1 MKRATSWSWAVVA
14 VAGCATRPRV
24 DRVTAPVAAVAP
36 SAPMVLRFGAEQPY
50 DLRFETDEAGPAR
63 SIVDGVRVESDAAG
77 VRVARQ
83 AVRGLFAEVYELE
96 GGWAFVSVEGVVARS
111 DTFLGDLTLLGE
123 TCERHHSHRATRG
136 RLAITCGDRAFL
148 TDGRALTPAGV
159 TPSRVVEAAFSDA
172 RNGAAGLV
180 DGGLVVT
187 SDGGATWRPV
197 ALGDDLCVGVTLAGG
212 ALRIRTARR
221 TSTLS
226 ADGRLTPIADSEVE
240 DEDSSRSDERVHAP
254 EEAVRA
260 VRRGEARDVS
270 VGEVRLPD
278 GSSVR
283 AEEQAVVHL
292 GADGSELSR
301 SSLGANVTL
310 RRWGPSAIVFG
321 ARAYQTRDGETYT
334 LLSVPDG
341 LEHISSAPDTLLSND
356 GVHAALLWPCA
367 GVGEGRSVSSVCVLT
382 NGADRWRDVA
392 REAIELSPYE
402 MHDGALFFG
411 RCAAEGCETR
421 VVDADSGRSWTP
433 ELAPDARDLRY
444 ATVLHATSD
453 GDVVGVGY
461 RGDFDRDARRWLVHG
476 ALFSPLSAT
485 PLPDATA
492 RVRFFDRL
500 RGVALGG
507 SMRSLSRTLDG
518 GRTWE
523 RIEMPIDGVVTPWPE
538 RGATR
543 CDASGCVIDD
553 SVRIEGWGP
562 AAPSARRTFNVS
574 LVRARE
580 REVAPPSDAA
590 EEPFAPTRLRCERVG
605 APVAA
610 QWTVEPLD
618 DAEETTRVTFW
629 TGGSLRVR
637 ASDTAARI
645 EWRGESVPQGRR
657 SLPIEDRYE
666 STQITALGEGARGP
680 LLVLRGALVATWAG
694 PRAPRIDV
702 GTALPNVRTDLRG
715 GETSVIPTPAGGV
728 AVLARGFAPRRVL
741 SVAFEIGADGALGV
755 PRLFPQWRRLS
766 GVGLLRGRAA
776 YISISE
782 RGAVEATSLAGG
794 APVAIGTLSSPL
806 RVCADGEA
814 LGATPVRIATDY
826 EPDALL
832 RFDESAY
839 AASHQVDLAVSSTSA
854 CVVGVVGVSN
864 NVRTRLRASGGSLR
878 GVTVDHRLSQAI
890 RCEVLR

>member
-1 MKRATSWSWAVVA
+1 MKRATGFLWAAVVA
-14 VAGCATRPRV
+14 GCGARAGVRRP
-24 DRVTAPVAAVAP
+24 VTAPVAAVAP
-36 SAPMVLRFGAEQPY
+36 PSPMVLRFGAERPY
-50 DLRFETDEAGPAR
+50 DLRFESDAEGPAR

-83 AVRGLFAEVYELE
+83 TVRGLFAEAYELE

-226 ADGRLTPIADSEVE
+226 ADGRLTPIADPELE

-270 VGEVRLPD
+270 VGDVRLPD

-283 AEEQAVVHL
+283 AEQQAVVHL

-411 RCAAEGCETR
+411 RCTAEGCETR

-461 RGDFDRDARRWLVHG
+461 RGDFDRNPRRWLVRG

-518 GRTWE
+518 GQTWE
-523 RIEMPIDGVVTPWPE
+523 RIELPIDGVVTPWPE

-590 EEPFAPTRLRCERVG
+590 EEPFAPTRLRCENLG

-610 QWTVEPLD
+610 PWADET
-618 DAEETTRVTFW
+618 EETTRLTFW
-629 TGGSLRVR
+629 RGGSLRVR
-637 ASDTAARI
+637 ASDTTANL
-645 EWRGESVPQGRR
+645 EWRGESVPRGRR

-666 STQITALGEGARGP
+666 SSQITVLGEGARGP
-680 LLVLRGALVATWAG
+680 LLVSRGSLVATWAG
-694 PRAPRIDV
+694 PRAPRLDV
-702 GTALPNVRTDLRG
+702 RAALPNVRADLRG
-715 GETSVIPTPAGGV
+715 GEASVIPTPAGGV
-728 AVLARGFAPRRVL
+728 AVLARGFASRHEL
-741 SVAFEIGADGALGV
+741 TVAFEIGADGALGV
-755 PRLFPQWRRLS
+755 PRLFPRWRRLS

-782 RGAVEATSLAGG
+782 RGAVEATPFAGG

-814 LGATPVRIATDY
+814 RGATPVRIVTNY
-826 EPDALL
+826 ESDALV
-832 RFDESAY
+832 RVEG
-839 AASHQVDLAVSSTSA
+839 ASPASSLQVDLAVSSASA
-854 CVVGVVGVSN
+854 CVVGVASATTDA
-864 NVRTRLRASGGSLR
+864 RIWLRASGGALR
-878 GVTVDHRLSQAI
+878 GVASDQQVSGAI
-890 RCEVLR
+890 RCEVVR